1 MTKWPKK
8 DSKKVYQD
16 LGEFFT
22 RMSQHDNDLPNQSSS
37 RSQKLDVFLK
47 SSLSYSLEDDAQ
59 RTDINERLKQSLK
72 DFVIRVLAGKKHG
85 ANSTLDMLYS
95 DAVKNQDLVLNTS
108 DGILN
113 QAIRMGNTEGARRM
127 LHPKYSHLQAL
138 YAKYITTPGKAKQ
151 YAKSLNQTVSAD
163 SDETFPWFG

>member
-1 MTKWPKK
+1 MIMICQT
-8 DSKKVYQD
+8 
-16 LGEFFT
+16 
-22 RMSQHDNDLPNQSSS
+22 NQAAVL
-37 RSQKLDVFLK
+37 KNWMCFLK

-59 RTDINERLKQSLK
+59 RTTINERLKQSLK

-95 DAVKNQDLVLNTS
+95 DAIKNQDLVLNDS

-127 LHPKYSHLQAL
+127 LHPKYSTFTSVVCQIYYNAW
-138 YAKYITTPGKAKQ
+138 
-151 YAKSLNQTVSAD
+151 KS
-163 SDETFPWFG
+163 